1 MRIQRNLRLIDI
13 YTIGM
18 NTIFVLPVLLPYYR
32 DQIGI
37 GFREF
42 MIGEACFAA
51 VIVLLDVPTGWISDV
66 WQRKHA
72 QGLGI
77 VFLIM
82 GYSCLL
88 AAHSFTMAVIGQSVI
103 GIGISLCNGTNTAI
117 LYDSLLSVGRESEYR
132 KREGRRQAMCL
143 YTVAIASITG
153 SMLYPLCHQL
163 PLVLELVGL
172 VVALIASCSLDEP
185 ERHKRASE
193 RHPLMDIIATIKYAV
208 HGHAEVGFV
217 ILSAAALF
225 SSTKIIMW
233 TQQPY
238 YMLMSV
244 PEAWYGSL
252 MAVGFVLSGLSSHLS
267 HLIDGRI
274 SAPKAL
280 AGIWLLAVVVC
291 LGASVGP
298 GLHGIVLLMLGGSC
312 VFGLASPRINEVI
325 NKNVDSARRATVL
338 STQSAMVSLF
348 FIPLSIVMGAVSK
361 HWGIQAVLV
370 GLAVWLCVTGGAL
383 SLLAVSRRKAVC
395 VTDEKPAIVSS

>member
-88 AAHSFTMAVIGQSVI
+88 AAHSFAMAVIGQSVI

-117 LYDSLLSVGRESEYR
+117 LYDSLLSVGREAEYR

-153 SMLYPLCHQL
+153 SMIYAAHHQF
-163 PLVLELVGL
+163 PLVLELAGL
-172 VVALIASCSLDEP
+172 VVALIATCSLDEP

-208 HGHAEVGFV
+208 HGHVEVGFV

-280 AGIWLLAVVVC
+280 AGIWLLAVTVC

-312 VFGLASPRINEVI
+312 IFGMASPRINEVI

-348 FIPLSIVMGAVSK
+348 FIPLSMVMGAVSK

-370 GLAVWLCVTGGAL
+370 GLAVWLCVTGSAL
-383 SLLAVSRRKAVC
+383 SLLAVSRK
-395 VTDEKPAIVSS
+395 KPDMSLLPTGEG